1 MYTLGGDNYN
11 YVQFPSFAYGVGD
24 VNTFQDINDS
34 DVLPIAD
41 VIAGVS
47 DFHYT
52 DYYQVDAPK
61 ACSSGSASSS
71 SCWFAMMT
79 NPSQNIHQRGHRG
92 IIVRN
97 FHGQLNGAPWPPTDE
112 EEEVSPFTF
121 NMVKSRQNGSAQN
134 TVSIELGLPSEFLA
148 AVDAG
153 QAKFREGDYLA
164 ADIELFV
171 PPRQTVDYFGKSE
184 RLKSWLSEA
193 GVDTNYENGWKVIAK
208 EADMGDA
215 IETSVFRGTLERLYH
230 PRVHV
235 DCSDEARFN
244 IKIPEDMPGILPITI
259 SGVGASKSFPT
270 SLLGRPDEKLWRYV
284 GDNWKEVGVG
294 GSYQLEKDVLD
305 NSYTFV
311 YSLSLEFESDPV
323 GNCEQFA
330 FGATA
335 PSEPNPSCE

>member
-1 MYTLGGDNYN
+1 M
-11 YVQFPSFAYGVGD
+11 
-24 VNTFQDINDS
+24 I
-34 DVLPIAD
+34 
-41 VIAGVS
+41 
-47 DFHYT
+47 
-52 DYYQVDAPK
+52 
-61 ACSSGSASSS
+61 
-71 SCWFAMMT
+71 
-79 NPSQNIHQRGHRG
+79 
-92 IIVRN
+92 
-97 FHGQLNGAPWPPTDE
+97 
-112 EEEVSPFTF
+112 
-121 NMVKSRQNGSAQN
+121 KSRQQN
-134 TVSIELGLPSEFLA
+134 TVSIELGLPSAFLA

-153 QAKFREGDYLA
+153 QAKFREGDYLT

-215 IETSVFRGTLERLYH
+215 IETSVFQGTLERLYH

-244 IKIPEDMPGILPITI
+244 IEIPEGMPGILPITI

-284 GDNWKEVGVG
+284 SDNWKEVGVG